1 MPYTKEPQSVLT
13 AIDSAKEPYRI
24 YLLTG
29 EEEYFT
35 DKIEK
40 KIEAAYMPEE
50 ARDFNYT
57 LLYGTT
63 ATPSQ
68 LLTAARRAP
77 MMAKYT
83 LTVVREAQAM
93 MQGGGGALME
103 VLGNLVDHPVPSSIV
118 VLCFKGGKKPART
131 LSVIKS
137 LTKKEGL
144 YVESPEIRD
153 YQISGYI
160 RPLALEHGLTLTPE
174 AVQVVAEHIG
184 TDVTRLDSELGKLAL
199 ALPSEVRAQV
209 TPEQVLTYTG
219 LNKEYTAFDL
229 KRALAR
235 KDRRQSLIIAR
246 SLSEDSKR
254 VPVQMI
260 IPTLFGYFADLLT
273 AYYAPQPRTE
283 QSVMGYLGISSSFFV
298 KDIMLGL
305 KSYKPQRV
313 VEIIH
318 ALRHS
323 DARSKG
329 MYSDQGDPDEILI
342 DLVLLILN

>member
-1 MPYTKEPQSVLT
+1 
-13 AIDSAKEPYRI
+13 
-24 YLLTG
+24 
-29 EEEYFT
+29 
-35 DKIEK
+35 
-40 KIEAAYMPEE
+40 
-50 ARDFNYT
+50 
-57 LLYGTT
+57 
-63 ATPSQ
+63 
-68 LLTAARRAP
+68 
-77 MMAKYT
+77 
-83 LTVVREAQAM
+83 
-93 MQGGGGALME
+93 ME
-103 VLGNLVDHPVPSSIV
+103 VLGNLVEHPVPSSIV

-137 LTKKEGL
+137 LTKKVGL

-273 AYYAPQPRTE
+273 AFYAPRPYTE
-283 QSVMGYLGISSSFFV
+283 QSVMSYLGISSSFFV
-298 KDIMLGL
+298 KDIMLGI